1 MNSTAFKFSHHKSAQ
16 CTFGALALFYG
27 IGFFFAAIAGWDA
40 MLPQQFGEL
49 AVSGEV
55 EAWAGLQFSASMM
68 MALGLLIN
76 GRWRWSAAL
85 RFAGSAIITLLCCI
99 LAYSAWTASEGVAF
113 MIYCAGFALLG
124 AVVAWW
130 NLVDLR
136 AAMLWGA
143 DDAK

>member
-1 MNSTAFKFSHHKSAQ
+1 MTAFKFAQNKSAQ
-16 CTFGALALFYG
+16 IDFGGLSLFYG
-27 IGFFFAAIAGWDA
+27 FAFFGFAIGGWDA

-49 AVSGEV
+49 ATSGEV
-55 EAWAGLQFSASMM
+55 EAWAGLQFTASMM

-85 RFAGSAIITLLCCI
+85 RLAGSAVITTLCCI
-99 LAYSAWTASEGVAF
+99 LSYSAWTAPEGVAF

-124 AVVAWW
+124 ARVAWW

>member
-1 MNSTAFKFSHHKSAQ
+1 MTGTAFKFSQHKSAQ
-16 CTFGALALFYG
+16 CAFGALALFYG
-27 IGFFFAAIAGWDA
+27 IGFFFAAVSGWDA

-76 GRWRWSAAL
+76 GRWRWSAGL
-85 RFAGSAIITLLCCI
+85 RLAGAAIISLICVI
-99 LAYSAWTASEGVAF
+99 LTYSAWTAPEGVAF

-124 AVVAWW
+124 SVVAWW

>member
-1 MNSTAFKFSHHKSAQ
+1 MNGTAFKFSRHKSAQ
-16 CTFGALALFYG
+16 CAFGVLALFYG
-27 IGFFFAAIAGWDA
+27 FAFFGTAIAGWNA

-55 EAWAGLQFSASMM
+55 EAWAGLQLCASVAL
-68 MALGLLIN
+68 ALGLLVN

-85 RFAGSAIITLLCCI
+85 RLFGAGFISLMCCV
-99 LAYSAWTASEGVAF
+99 LSYSAWTAPEGVAF
-113 MIYCAGFALLG
+113 MIYCAGFAIFG
-124 AVVAWW
+124 GVVAWW

-143 DDAK
+143 GDAE